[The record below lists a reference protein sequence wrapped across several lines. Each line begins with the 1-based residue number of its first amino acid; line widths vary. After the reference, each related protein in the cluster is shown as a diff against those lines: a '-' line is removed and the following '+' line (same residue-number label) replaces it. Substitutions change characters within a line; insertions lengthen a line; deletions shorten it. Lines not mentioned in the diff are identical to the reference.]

1 MFDKEVLICP
11 ILEFRVEF
19 RRILITYLLQLL
31 MEIGSIRFIHIMRSQ
46 INTTTKPTDIFIQFK
61 VPDIHMDNRY
71 PRIVRV
77 NHNGYTSGKEFLLVY
92 AKCFLDLLRKLSM
105 HSGEIYPTF
114 FQYITMLDD
123 SGPSA
128 SSTFTFPQFFL
139 KTSLTIQCL

>member
-46 INTTTKPTDIFIQFK
+46 INTATKPTYIFIQFK

-71 PRIVRV
+71 PRVVRV

-92 AKCFLDLLRKLSM
+92 GKCFRDLLSKISM
-105 HSGEIYPTF
+105 HGREVYSTF
-114 FQYITMLDD
+114 FPYIPVLDD
-123 SGPSA
+123 TGPSPT
-128 SSTFTFPQFFL
+128 STFPFPQFFL
-139 KTSLTIQCL
+139 KTSLTIQYL